1 MKKGDILVAGMTSP
15 EFIVVMRKARAV
27 ITDQGGMTA
36 HAAIVS
42 RELRIPCL
50 VGTKI
55 ATQVLQDGDLVE
67 VDADRG
73 IVKKLK

>member
-36 HAAIVS
+36 HAAIVP